1 MLKFKVQIH
10 TLADRKNISVSSVAI
25 DEEYMVRNMMDVL
38 SCDLIEV
45 CPEVP
50 YTVLNHGENVT
61 RRLHGKY
68 NEGVYM
74 GV

>member
-38 SCDLIEV
+38 SCDLVEV

-50 YTVLNHGENVT
+50 YCIEPWGECDQTSAWKV
-61 RRLHGKY
+61 
-68 NEGVYM
+68 
-74 GV
+74 